1 MCFFAAVTKVGW
13 SQNPPLWQVRCDSK
27 TKLCKTV
34 WIWAR
39 RGQARMFGY
48 WNQSTHPFRYLL
60 VLYCWVQRCP
70 INGAVSSLETTVS
83 SVFWYQRMFLYIWL
97 SLIAFCHPQA
107 RSCGGP
113 GARES
118 ESERERESW
127 FFPGNTSGFW
137 QSSKSSRVARSCIC
151 SNWWSKTKGHAVTC
165 FIVRPSFLLAYFP
178 TSCFL
183 LVNLLWVS

>member
-97 SLIAFCHPQA
+97 SLIALCHPQA

-118 ESERERESW
+118 ESERERVDSSQETQAAFDKALKARESQEVVFAAIGGPRLKDMLW
-127 FFPGNTSGFW
+127 HASLFVLPFCSHTSR
-137 QSSKSSRVARSCIC
+137 Q
-151 SNWWSKTKGHAVTC
+151 AV
-165 FIVRPSFLLAYFP
+165 SY
-178 TSCFL
+178 
-183 LVNLLWVS
+183 W